1 MLTRNIFRG
10 HDRFGEFEE
19 PPKIKIPPRTHLSIT
34 MMTHTR
40 SRSGETVLTKTFELP
55 SKMFVFMMVLR
66 LMRKKDPPD
75 AEAHKPM
82 MMMIMM
88 ARHQSGMHTVPNN
101 AVQYDCAAGQD
112 KGQEK
117 KEGPNWL
124 LKKLK
129 IDVKIDA
136 SERCYKARLA
146 GERTRL
152 IRSMSR

>member
-19 PPKIKIPPRTHLSIT
+19 PPKIKNPPRTHLSIT

-55 SKMFVFMMVLR
+55 SKTFLFMMVLR

-82 MMMIMM
+82 M

-101 AVQYDCAAGQD
+101 AVQYDRAAGQD

-136 SERCYKARLA
+136 SERCYKARPA
-146 GERTRL
+146 GESTRL
-152 IRSMSR
+152 ILSMSQ